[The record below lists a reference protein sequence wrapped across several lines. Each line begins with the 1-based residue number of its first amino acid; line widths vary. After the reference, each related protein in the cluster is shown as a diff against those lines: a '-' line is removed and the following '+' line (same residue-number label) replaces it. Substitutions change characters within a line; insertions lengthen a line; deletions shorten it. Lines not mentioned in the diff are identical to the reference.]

1 MRAHRGHLGRM
12 ILGSALL
19 GLFLAAF
26 VAATLVPFQ
35 SEILFA
41 GMIVAKPEQ
50 FAIILVVAS
59 VGNVLGSCL
68 NYALGRGMVQLGLMQ
83 RFRIPEEALRRAE
96 AWFRRWGV
104 WSLLLSWLPLGDV
117 LTVVAGTLR
126 TPLWLFVTLVTVAKT
141 GRYAVLGVL
150 TLQLAG

>member
-1 MRAHRGHLGRM
+1 M
-12 ILGSALL
+12 ILGSALF

-26 VAATLVPFQ
+26 VAATLIPFQ
-35 SEILFA
+35 SEIIFA
-41 GMIVAKPEQ
+41 GMIVAEPER
-50 FAIILVVAS
+50 FGVILLVAS

-68 NYALGRGMVQLGLMQ
+68 NYALGRGLMQ
-83 RFRIPEEALRRAE
+83 LRVMERFRIPEEALRRAE

-126 TPLWLFVTLVTVAKT
+126 TPFWLFALLVSIAKT
-141 GRYAVLGVL
+141 GRYLVLGL
-150 TLQLAG
+150 ITLGFVG

>member
-1 MRAHRGHLGRM
+1 M
-12 ILGSALL
+12 ILGSALF

-26 VAATLVPFQ
+26 VAATLIPFQ
-35 SEILFA
+35 SEIIFA
-41 GMIVAKPEQ
+41 GMIVAEPER
-50 FAIILVVAS
+50 FGVILLVAS

-68 NYALGRGMVQLGLMQ
+68 NYALGRGLMQ
-83 RFRIPEEALRRAE
+83 LRVMERFRIPEDALRKAE

-126 TPLWLFVTLVTVAKT
+126 TPFWLFALLVTLAKA
-141 GRYAVLGVL
+141 GRYVVLGL
-150 TLQLAG
+150 ITLCFLG

>member
-1 MRAHRGHLGRM
+1 M

-41 GMIVAKPEQ
+41 GMLVAQPER
-50 FAIILVVAS
+50 FGVILIVAS

-68 NYALGRGMVQLGLMQ
+68 NYGLGRGLM
-83 RFRIPEEALRRAE
+83 RMPLPERIRVPEETLARAE

-117 LTVVAGTLR
+117 LTLVAGTLR
-126 TPLWLFVTLVTVAKT
+126 TPLWLFVLLVTVAKT
-141 GRYAVLGVL
+141 GRYLVLGLIVLGVF
-150 TLQLAG
+150 G

>member
-1 MRAHRGHLGRM
+1 M
-12 ILGSALL
+12 IFGSALF

-26 VAATLVPFQ
+26 VAATLIPFQ
-35 SEILFA
+35 SEIIFA
-41 GMIVAKPEQ
+41 GMIVAEPDR
-50 FAIILVVAS
+50 FGVILLVAS

-68 NYALGRGMVQLGLMQ
+68 NYALGRGLMQ
-83 RFRIPEEALRRAE
+83 LRVMERFRIPEEALRRAE

-126 TPLWLFVTLVTVAKT
+126 TPFWLFAVLVSIAKT
-141 GRYAVLGVL
+141 GRYVVLGL
-150 TLQLAG
+150 ITLGFLG

>member
-1 MRAHRGHLGRM
+1 M
-12 ILGSALL
+12 IPGSALF

-26 VAATLVPFQ
+26 VAATLIPFQ
-35 SEILFA
+35 SEIIFA
-41 GMIVAKPEQ
+41 GMIVAEPER
-50 FAIILVVAS
+50 FGVILLVAS

-68 NYALGRGMVQLGLMQ
+68 NYALGRGLMQ
-83 RFRIPEEALRRAE
+83 LRVMERFRIPEDALRRAE

-126 TPLWLFVTLVTVAKT
+126 TPFWLFAVLVTIAKT
-141 GRYAVLGVL
+141 GRYVVLGL
-150 TLQLAG
+150 ITLGFVG

>member
-1 MRAHRGHLGRM
+1 M
-12 ILGSALL
+12 ILGSALF

-26 VAATLVPFQ
+26 VAATLIPFQ
-35 SEILFA
+35 SEIIFA
-41 GMIVAKPEQ
+41 GMIVAEPER
-50 FAIILVVAS
+50 FGVILMVAS

-68 NYALGRGMVQLGLMQ
+68 NYALGRGLMQ
-83 RFRIPEEALRRAE
+83 LRVMERFRIPEEALRRAE

-126 TPLWLFVTLVTVAKT
+126 TPFWLFALLVSIAKT
-141 GRYAVLGVL
+141 GRYLVLGL
-150 TLQLAG
+150 ITLGFVG

>member
-1 MRAHRGHLGRM
+1 M
-12 ILGSALL
+12 ILGSALF

-26 VAATLVPFQ
+26 VAATLIPFQ
-35 SEILFA
+35 SEIIFA
-41 GMIVAKPEQ
+41 GMIVAEPER
-50 FAIILVVAS
+50 FGMILLVAS

-68 NYALGRGMVQLGLMQ
+68 NYALGRGLMQ
-83 RFRIPEEALRRAE
+83 LRVMERFRIPEDALRRAE

-126 TPLWLFVTLVTVAKT
+126 TPFWLFAVLVTIAKT
-141 GRYAVLGVL
+141 GRYVVLGL
-150 TLQLAG
+150 ITLGFLG

>member
-1 MRAHRGHLGRM
+1 MGHLARM

-19 GLFLAAF
+19 GLFVAAF
-26 VAATLVPFQ
+26 VAATLIPFQ

-41 GMIVAKPEQ
+41 GLVLAKPQE
-50 FAIILVVAS
+50 FALILLVAS

-68 NYALGRGMVQLGLMQ
+68 NYALGRGMVQLGLME
-83 RFRIPEEALRRAE
+83 RFRIPEEALRKAE

-126 TPLWLFVTLVTVAKT
+126 TPLWLFVALVTLAKA
-141 GRYAVLGVL
+141 GRYLVLGL
-150 TLQLAG
+150 ITMQIAG

>member
-1 MRAHRGHLGRM
+1 M
-12 ILGSALL
+12 IFGSALF

-26 VAATLVPFQ
+26 VAATLIPFQ
-35 SEILFA
+35 SEIIFA
-41 GMIVAKPEQ
+41 GMIVAEPDR
-50 FAIILVVAS
+50 FGVILLVAS

-68 NYALGRGMVQLGLMQ
+68 NYALGRGLMQ
-83 RFRIPEEALRRAE
+83 LRVMERFRIPEEALRRAE

-126 TPLWLFVTLVTVAKT
+126 TPFWLFAVLVTIAKT
-141 GRYAVLGVL
+141 GRYVVLGL
-150 TLQLAG
+150 ITLGFVG

>member
-1 MRAHRGHLGRM
+1 M
-12 ILGSALL
+12 IFGSALF

-26 VAATLVPFQ
+26 VAATLIPFQ
-35 SEILFA
+35 SEIIFA
-41 GMIVAKPEQ
+41 GMIVAEPDR
-50 FAIILVVAS
+50 FGVILLVAS

-68 NYALGRGMVQLGLMQ
+68 NYALGRGLMQ
-83 RFRIPEEALRRAE
+83 LRVMERFRIPEEALRRAE

-126 TPLWLFVTLVTVAKT
+126 TPFWLFALLVSIAKT
-141 GRYAVLGVL
+141 GRYVVLGL
-150 TLQLAG
+150 ITLGFLG